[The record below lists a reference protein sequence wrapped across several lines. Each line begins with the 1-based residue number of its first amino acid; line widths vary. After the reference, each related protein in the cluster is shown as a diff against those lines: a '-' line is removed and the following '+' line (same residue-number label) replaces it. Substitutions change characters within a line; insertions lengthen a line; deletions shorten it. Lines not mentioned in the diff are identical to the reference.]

1 MTTKKTSR
9 RRKTLP
15 TISDE
20 RLRVLMAADELM
32 QSDALVRWPRIR
44 VLAMGLARAK
54 STIHGHLIGLRDDGL
69 IEGEPYKIRGYWLTP
84 LGEAVV
90 EAARERGV
98 CSGLRPGFAVARRT
112 PSEQDANS

>member
-1 MTTKKTSR
+1 MTKKTTR
-9 RRKTLP
+9 RKKTLP

-20 RLRVLMAADELM
+20 RLRVLLAADELM
-32 QSDALVRWPRIR
+32 QSDVLVRWPRIR
-44 VLAMGLARAK
+44 VLALGLAKAK
-54 STIHGHLIGLRDDGL
+54 STIHSHLIGLREDGL

-98 CSGLRPGFAVARRT
+98 TAGLRTGFVIRRRT
-112 PSEQDANS
+112 SGEQGPND